1 MLGGRKCS
9 TTAGHRCGSQ
19 QGALW
24 LRTGWGWHPDVETT
38 DCVLKRSIVCF
49 VPQGAL
55 LERRLEALGE
65 ALEMKE
71 AQLAEVLT
79 AANLDPSTLQV

>member
-1 MLGGRKCS
+1 M
-9 TTAGHRCGSQ
+9 
-19 QGALW
+19 
-24 LRTGWGWHPDVETT
+24 
-38 DCVLKRSIVCF
+38 LKRSIVCF